1 MNYLIAFRLPAAILA
16 AGLAFAADTA
26 VTPKKATVLFNG
38 RNLDNFYT
46 WLEHSKYQDPK
57 KVFSVVQGLLRI
69 SGEEW
74 GGIGT
79 RQTYRDY
86 HLVCEWKWGG
96 KTYPP
101 REDRARD
108 SGILVHGIGED
119 GAYNDKWLQ
128 SYEHQIIE
136 GGCGDFIM
144 VGGKGRPSLTVET
157 RKAGTGQ
164 LHWQRGGTPVTLDR
178 GRFNWFGRDEMWKDV
193 LGFRGAQEVEKP
205 MGEWNI
211 SETICDGDKITNIV
225 NGVTVNE
232 GRGASQ
238 TEGKIMLQSEGA
250 EIYFRKIELR
260 PLKRK

>member
-1 MNYLIAFRLPAAILA
+1 MKHIMTFCLLVAMVAGYALA
-16 AGLAFAADTA
+16 ADQA
-26 VTPKKATVLFNG
+26 VTPREKIVLFNG
-38 RNLDNFYT
+38 RNLDGFYT
-46 WLEHSKYQDPK
+46 WLENSKYEDPK
-57 KVFSVVQGLLRI
+57 KVFSVVDKMLRI

-79 RQTYRDY
+79 RTMYRDF

-96 KTYPP
+96 KTYAP
-101 REDRARD
+101 RLDKARD

-119 GAYNDKWLQ
+119 GAYGGKWLQ

-144 VGGKGRPSLTVET
+144 VGGKERPSLTAET
-157 RKAGTGQ
+157 RKLASGQ
-164 LHWQRGGTPVTLDR
+164 LHWERGGSPVTLER
-178 GRFNWFGRDEMWKDV
+178 GRFNWFGRDETWKDV
-193 LGFRGAQEVEKP
+193 LGFRGARDVEKP

-211 SETICDGDKITNIV
+211 SETICDRDRITNIV
-225 NGVTVNE
+225 NGVVVNE

-250 EIYFRKIELR
+250 EIYFRRVELR
-260 PLKRK
+260 PVSK